1 MSFQTEKYGKTG
13 RAAGRVANKVSKKVN
28 AAKEQKKYE
37 KIRATQ
43 INIAAVEYPCEYE
56 DEEQFAI
63 VICSAVPRK
72 EMKRYQAKLMTNKR
86 AQRSEQTGRY
96 KDESKEDNEDVNIGN
111 QCDCEFE

>member
-1 MSFQTEKYGKTG
+1 MSFQTEKYSKTG

-111 QCDCEFE
+111 QCDCE